1 LTATI
6 DHKEEI
12 PEVPAGAGT
21 GTAAAPPDVPAR
33 RVNYRRD
40 PAPWRRRDALVC
52 GLLGV
57 LGIAGIVACWFG
69 ATDEAIW
76 RDQTGWLTG
85 AILCTG
91 LVVLGGGLWV
101 LIGLRRVRQGFR
113 DLRRDQRAALGLTR
127 RRGAGATTGT
137 GDEPLADG
145 TLVTAA
151 QMTRVHRADCILL
164 RGKAAQP
171 VPAADIDSYGR
182 CGVCNS

>member
-21 GTAAAPPDVPAR
+21 GTAAAPPDAPAR

-57 LGIAGIVACWFG
+57 LGVAGIVACWFG
-69 ATDEAIW
+69 ATDEAVW

-101 LIGLRRVRQGFR
+101 LIGMRRVRQGFR
-113 DLRRDQRAALGLTR
+113 DLRRDQRVALGLTR
-127 RRGAGATTGT
+127 LRGTAEAGA
-137 GDEPLADG
+137 PVLADG
-145 TLVTAA
+145 LVTAGL
-151 QMTRVHRADCILL
+151 MTRVHKPDCLLL
-164 RGKAAQP
+164 RGKQARP
-171 VPAADIDSYGR
+171 VPVPDIDSYGR

>member
-1 LTATI
+1 MTATI

-12 PEVPAGAGT
+12 PEVPAHS
-21 GTAAAPPDVPAR
+21 AAPPDAPTR
-33 RVNYRRD
+33 RVTYRRD
-40 PAPWRRRDALVC
+40 PAPWRRRDAVLC
-52 GLLGV
+52 GLLAV
-57 LGIAGIVACWFG
+57 LGIAGIIACWFG
-69 ATDEAIW
+69 ATDEVVW

-127 RRGAGATTGT
+127 RRGAGVSS
-137 GDEPLADG
+137 EPVVDG
-145 TLVTAA
+145 TLVTAS

-171 VPAADIDSYGR
+171 VPAADLDSYGR